1 MPTGPVAC
9 DALQR
14 AVNGASM
21 VNTMLDAFV
30 RDALNRGESP
40 ARISVALISAG
51 WTRRE
56 VDDALSG
63 WAATDLGIAVPR
75 PKPYV
80 SAREAF
86 LYLVLFL
93 LLGVVAW
100 NLGSL
105 LFALIDVAV
114 ADVLDTG
121 PRDDQIRAAIS
132 GLVVGTPV
140 FAWLGWHIMKQRRVN
155 PAMQRSRVRKWLTY
169 LTLVIAACVLVGDA
183 IGIVYNF
190 LAGEL
195 STRLGLKLLV
205 VAVIAGAIFTYFIR
219 DAERGEGD
227 EA

>member
-1 MPTGPVAC
+1 MANVA
-9 DALQR
+9 
-14 AVNGASM
+14 
-21 VNTMLDAFV
+21 LDTFV
-30 RDALNRGESP
+30 RETLNRGESRE
-40 ARISVALISAG
+40 RITAALLAAG
-51 WTRRE
+51 WTRKE
-56 VDDALSG
+56 VEDALAG
-63 WAATDLGIAVPR
+63 WAPTDLGIAAPR

-114 ADVLDTG
+114 ADVLDTQS
-121 PRDDQIRAAIS
+121 RDTQIRGAIS
-132 GLVVGTPV
+132 GLVVGTPL
-140 FAWLGWHIMKQRRVN
+140 FAWLGWRIYKQRRAN
-155 PAMQRSRVRKWLTY
+155 PAMQRSAVRKWLTY
-169 LTLVIAACVLVGDA
+169 VTLVIAACVLVGDA

-190 LAGEL
+190 LSGEL

-205 VAVIAGAIFTYFIR
+205 VAAIAGSIFAFFIR